1 MILFK
6 MDWGKRSKLG
16 KFGDLILVM
25 EAFRVHLEKFISI
38 SEEEFNSVLSYFRM
52 LEVKKKQDL
61 LSEGEICRSMFFV
74 GKGCLR
80 KFFIN
85 EKGIE
90 QTTEFAIENWW
101 ITDTFAYE
109 RQSKTD
115 FNIQAVERSVIL
127 AIDFQDREKL
137 LEKHPVME
145 RYFRIVYQR
154 SSAASE
160 RRIRYLYELSKE
172 ESYIQFSTLYPWFIQ
187 RIPQYLVASFL
198 GFTPEY
204 LSEIRA
210 KLRL

>member
-1 MILFK
+1 
-6 MDWGKRSKLG
+6 
-16 KFGDLILVM
+16 M
-25 EAFRVHLEKFISI
+25 EAFRTHLEKLIDI
-38 SEEEFNSVLSYFRM
+38 GDEEFNSVLPYFRVM
-52 LEVKKKQDL
+52 EVKKKQNL
-61 LSEGEICRSMFFV
+61 LCEGETCRLMFFV
-74 GKGCLR
+74 SKGCLR

-85 EKGIE
+85 DKGVE

-109 RQSKTD
+109 KQAKTD
-115 FNIQAVERSVIL
+115 FGIQAVERSVVL
-127 AIDFQDREKL
+127 AIDFQDREEL
-137 LEKHPVME
+137 LAKHPVME

-154 SSAASE
+154 SSAAAE

-210 KLRL
+210 KLRP

>member
-1 MILFK
+1 
-6 MDWGKRSKLG
+6 
-16 KFGDLILVM
+16 M
-25 EAFRVHLEKFISI
+25 ESFRAHLEKFISI
-38 SEEEFNSVLSYFRM
+38 DDEKFDAILSYFRV

-74 GKGCLR
+74 VKGCVR

-101 ITDTFAYE
+101 MTDTFAYE

-115 FNIQAVERSVIL
+115 FGIQAVERSIVL

-137 LEKHPVME
+137 LEKYPLME

-154 SSAASE
+154 SSAAAE

-172 ESYIQFSTLYPWFIQ
+172 EAFIRFSTLYPWFIQ

-210 KLRL
+210 KLRP